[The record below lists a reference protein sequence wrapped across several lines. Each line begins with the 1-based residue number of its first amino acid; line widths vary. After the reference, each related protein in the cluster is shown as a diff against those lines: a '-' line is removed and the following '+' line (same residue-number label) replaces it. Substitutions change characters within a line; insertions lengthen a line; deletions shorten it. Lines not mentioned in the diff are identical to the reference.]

1 MQFVAKKTE
10 QSESKK
16 NYSIRE
22 SQLINSGIQHQS
34 TCNNTTTPIDLP
46 TIKSKGAMKL
56 FSEHLLSELDKQLQ
70 SIHSKTDNPINYAEQ
85 SIKTLIPTFEKLKT
99 EFLKHS
105 FENKS
110 EEIIFFRDTKP
121 QFAAKLIYY
130 NEIYNIE
137 TNKPFGSK
145 KAIRK
150 FYNLELLKLQA
161 FYTENKDF
169 YKYYRTNNK
178 SLDHKYFLRG
188 KHDLRHTL
196 DSFYFQ
202 ADNRFSTSH
211 DYKVAKILANEKLK
225 SYIENEISKLEQK
238 EETSVA
244 NTNTKTQK
252 WTGSKVGLIELIYAL
267 HTEGVFNNGTSEL
280 KEVATFFET
289 AFNIDLGQFNR
300 AFLEIR
306 TRKSDRTKFLNTLKE
321 KLILRMDD
329 ADEN

>member
-1 MQFVAKKTE
+1 
-10 QSESKK
+10 
-16 NYSIRE
+16 
-22 SQLINSGIQHQS
+22 
-34 TCNNTTTPIDLP
+34 
-46 TIKSKGAMKL
+46 MKL
-56 FSEHLLSELDKQLQ
+56 FSEQLASELDKQLQ
-70 SIHSKTDNPINYAEQ
+70 GIHSKTDNPIQYAEQ
-85 SIKTLIPTFEKLKT
+85 AIKALIPVFEKLKT

-110 EEIIFFRDTKP
+110 EEISFFRDTKP

-145 KAIRK
+145 KTFRK
-150 FYNLELLKLQA
+150 YYNLELIKLQS
-161 FYTENKDF
+161 YYNENKEF
-169 YKYYRTNNK
+169 YKYYRTGDK
-178 SLDHKYFLRG
+178 SLDNKYFLRG
-188 KHDLRHTL
+188 KHDLKHTL

-202 ADNRFSTSH
+202 ADSRFSTSH
-211 DYKVAKILANEKLK
+211 DYKVAKILANEKIK
-225 SYIENEISKLEQK
+225 NYIENEISKLEQK
-238 EETSVA
+238 EKTTSN

-267 HTEGVFNNGTSEL
+267 HTEGVFNNGKSEL

-289 AFNIDLGQFNR
+289 TFNIDLGQFNR

-306 TRKSDRTKFLNTLKE
+306 ARKSERTKFLNTLKE
-321 KLILRMDD
+321 KLILRMED

>member
-1 MQFVAKKTE
+1 
-10 QSESKK
+10 
-16 NYSIRE
+16 
-22 SQLINSGIQHQS
+22 
-34 TCNNTTTPIDLP
+34 
-46 TIKSKGAMKL
+46 MKL

-105 FENKS
+105 FKNKS
-110 EEIIFFRDTKP
+110 EEISFFRDNKP

-150 FYNLELLKLQA
+150 FYNLELLKLQT
-161 FYTENKDF
+161 FYNENKEF
-169 YKYYRTNNK
+169 YKYYRTDNK
-178 SLDHKYFLRG
+178 SLDHKYFIRG

-211 DYKVAKILANEKLK
+211 DYKVAKILANENLK
-225 SYIENEISKLEQK
+225 IYIENEILKLEQK
-238 EETSVA
+238 EETNVA

-267 HTEGVFNNGTSEL
+267 HTEGVFNHGTSEL

-289 AFNIDLGQFNR
+289 TFNIDLGQFNR

-306 TRKSDRTKFLNTLKE
+306 ARKSERTKFLNTLKE

>member
-1 MQFVAKKTE
+1 MNPFHPRPQ
-10 QSESKK
+10 KK

-34 TCNNTTTPIDLP
+34 ICNNTTTPIDLP

-70 SIHSKTDNPINYAEQ
+70 SIHSKTDNPINHAELA
-85 SIKTLIPTFEKLKT
+85 IKTLIPTFEKLKT

-110 EEIIFFRDTKP
+110 EEISFFRDTKP
-121 QFAAKLIYY
+121 QFVAKLIYY

-150 FYNLELLKLQA
+150 FYNLELLKLQT
-161 FYTENKDF
+161 FYIENKEF
-169 YKYYRTNNK
+169 YKYFRTGNK
-178 SLDHKYFLRG
+178 SLDNKYFLRG

-202 ADNRFSTSH
+202 ADSRFSTSH
-211 DYKVAKILANEKLK
+211 DYNVAKIIANEKIQ

-238 EETSVA
+238 EKTISN

-306 TRKSDRTKFLNTLKE
+306 ARKSERTKFLNTLKE

>member
-1 MQFVAKKTE
+1 
-10 QSESKK
+10 
-16 NYSIRE
+16 
-22 SQLINSGIQHQS
+22 
-34 TCNNTTTPIDLP
+34 
-46 TIKSKGAMKL
+46 MKL

-70 SIHSKTDNPINYAEQ
+70 SIHSKTNNPITYAEQ

-105 FENKS
+105 FKNKS
-110 EEIIFFRDTKP
+110 EEISFFRDNKP

-150 FYNLELLKLQA
+150 FYNLELLKLQT
-161 FYTENKDF
+161 FYNENKEF
-169 YKYYRTNNK
+169 YKYYRTDNK
-178 SLDHKYFLRG
+178 SLDHKYFIRG

-211 DYKVAKILANEKLK
+211 DYKVAKILANENLK
-225 SYIENEISKLEQK
+225 IYIENEILKLEQK
-238 EETSVA
+238 EETNVA

-267 HTEGVFNNGTSEL
+267 HTEGVFNHGTSEL

-289 AFNIDLGQFNR
+289 TFNIDLGQFNR

-306 TRKSDRTKFLNTLKE
+306 ARKSERTKFLNTLKE

>member
-1 MQFVAKKTE
+1 
-10 QSESKK
+10 
-16 NYSIRE
+16 
-22 SQLINSGIQHQS
+22 
-34 TCNNTTTPIDLP
+34 
-46 TIKSKGAMKL
+46 MKL

-70 SIHSKTDNPINYAEQ
+70 NIHSKTDNPVQYAELA
-85 SIKTLIPTFEKLKT
+85 IKTLIPIFENLKT
-99 EFLKHS
+99 KFLKHT
-105 FENKS
+105 FTNKS
-110 EEIIFFRDTKP
+110 EEISFFRDTKP

-130 NEIYNIE
+130 NKIYNIE

-150 FYNLELLKLQA
+150 YYNFELFKLQA
-161 FYTENKDF
+161 FYNENKEF
-169 YKYYRTNNK
+169 YKYYKTDNK

-188 KHDLRHTL
+188 KHDFRHTL

-211 DYKVAKILANEKLK
+211 DYKIAKILANENIK
-225 SYIENEISKLEQK
+225 SYIENEISELEQK
-238 EETSVA
+238 EKTNSN

-289 AFNIDLGQFNR
+289 TFNIDLGQFNR

-306 TRKSDRTKFLNTLKE
+306 ARKSERTKFINTLKE

>member
-1 MQFVAKKTE
+1 M
-10 QSESKK
+10 
-16 NYSIRE
+16 
-22 SQLINSGIQHQS
+22 
-34 TCNNTTTPIDLP
+34 P
-46 TIKSKGAMKL
+46 TIKSKEVMKL

-110 EEIIFFRDTKP
+110 EEISFFRDTKP
-121 QFAAKLIYY
+121 QFAANLIYY

-145 KAIRK
+145 KTIRK
-150 FYNLELLKLQA
+150 FYNLELLKLQT
-161 FYTENKDF
+161 FYVENKEF
-169 YKYYRTNNK
+169 YKYYRTGDK
-178 SLDHKYFLRG
+178 SLDNKYFIRG
-188 KHDLRHTL
+188 KHDLKHTL

-202 ADNRFSTSH
+202 ADSRFSTSH
-211 DYKVAKILANEKLK
+211 DYKVAKIIANENIKT
-225 SYIENEISKLEQK
+225 YIETEISKLKQK
-238 EETSVA
+238 VENNSFI
-244 NTNTKTQK
+244 TNTKTQK
-252 WTGSKVGLIELIYAL
+252 WTGSKVALIELIYAL

-280 KEVATFFET
+280 KEVTTFFEKT
-289 AFNIDLGQFNR
+289 FNIDLGQFNR

-306 TRKSDRTKFLNTLKE
+306 TRKSERTKFLNTLKE

>member
-1 MQFVAKKTE
+1 
-10 QSESKK
+10 
-16 NYSIRE
+16 
-22 SQLINSGIQHQS
+22 
-34 TCNNTTTPIDLP
+34 
-46 TIKSKGAMKL
+46 MKL
-56 FSEHLLSELDKQLQ
+56 FSEQLLSELDKQLQ
-70 SIHSKTDNPINYAEQ
+70 SIHSKTDNPVQYAELA
-85 SIKTLIPTFEKLKT
+85 IKVLIPIFENLKT
-99 EFLKHS
+99 KFLKHT
-105 FENKS
+105 FANKS
-110 EEIIFFRDTKP
+110 EEISFFRDTKP

-137 TNKPFGSK
+137 TSKPFGSK

-150 FYNLELLKLQA
+150 YYNLELLKLQA
-161 FYTENKDF
+161 FYNENKEF
-169 YKYYRTNNK
+169 YKYYRTDNK

-225 SYIENEISKLEQK
+225 SYIENEIAKLEQK

-244 NTNTKTQK
+244 NANTKTQK

-267 HTEGVFNNGTSEL
+267 HTEGVFNHGTSEL

-289 AFNIDLGQFNR
+289 TFNIDLGQFNR

-306 TRKSDRTKFLNTLKE
+306 ARKSERTKFINTLKE

>member
-1 MQFVAKKTE
+1 
-10 QSESKK
+10 
-16 NYSIRE
+16 
-22 SQLINSGIQHQS
+22 
-34 TCNNTTTPIDLP
+34 
-46 TIKSKGAMKL
+46 MKL
-56 FSEHLLSELDKQLQ
+56 FSEHLLSELDKQIQ

-105 FENKS
+105 FKNKS
-110 EEIIFFRDTKP
+110 EEISFFRDNKP

-150 FYNLELLKLQA
+150 FYNLELLKLQT
-161 FYTENKDF
+161 FYNENKEF
-169 YKYYRTNNK
+169 YKYYRTDNK
-178 SLDHKYFLRG
+178 SLDHKYFIRG

-202 ADNRFSTSH
+202 ADSRFSTSH
-211 DYKVAKILANEKLK
+211 DYKVAKIIANEKIK

-238 EETSVA
+238 EKTIS
-244 NTNTKTQK
+244 NKTNTKTQK

>member
-1 MQFVAKKTE
+1 
-10 QSESKK
+10 
-16 NYSIRE
+16 
-22 SQLINSGIQHQS
+22 
-34 TCNNTTTPIDLP
+34 
-46 TIKSKGAMKL
+46 MKL
-56 FSEHLLSELDKQLQ
+56 FSEQLLSEIDKQLQ
-70 SIHSKTDNPINYAEQ
+70 SIHSKTDNPVHYSELA
-85 SIKTLIPTFEKLKT
+85 IKTLIPTFENLKT
-99 EFLKHS
+99 KFLKHT
-105 FENKS
+105 FANKS
-110 EEIIFFRDTKP
+110 EEISFFRDTKP

-130 NEIYNIE
+130 NKIYNIE

-150 FYNLELLKLQA
+150 YYNLELFKLQA
-161 FYTENKDF
+161 FYNENKEF
-169 YKYYRTNNK
+169 YKYYKTDNK

-211 DYKVAKILANEKLK
+211 DYKVAKIIANEKLK

-238 EETSVA
+238 EKTISN

-267 HTEGVFNNGTSEL
+267 HTEGVFNHGTSEL

-289 AFNIDLGQFNR
+289 TFNIDLGQFNR

-306 TRKSDRTKFLNTLKE
+306 TRKSERTKFINTLKE